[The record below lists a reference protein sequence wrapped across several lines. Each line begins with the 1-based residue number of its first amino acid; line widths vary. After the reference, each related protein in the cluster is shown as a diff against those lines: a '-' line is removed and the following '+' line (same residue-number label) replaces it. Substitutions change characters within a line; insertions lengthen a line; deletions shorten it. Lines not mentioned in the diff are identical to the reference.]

1 MTNVTAAVKGNKLTL
16 TIDLTKDFG
25 PSKSGKTI
33 TVATT
38 SGNVKI
44 VGHDD
49 FRLGLNVYK
58 YPPKADAEASA
69 DAAS

>member
-1 MTNVTAAVKGNKLTL
+1 MTNVTATVKGHKLTL
-16 TIDLTKDFG
+16 TIDLAKDYG

-44 VGHDD
+44 VGHEDH
-49 FRLGLNVYK
+49 RLGLNVYK

-69 DAAS
+69 DAS